1 MRFLRTAPTGR
12 LLAVI
17 ATVVVVIAA
26 GTAIAMA
33 AAGGGPVPARKPLAQ
48 ALHQALSA
56 PSVKGISA
64 DISFSDNLID
74 SSDFTGQSTDPL
86 LQGATGRLWIADD
99 GRMRLELQ
107 SDDGDAQV
115 VVDHNSFWVSDPT
128 QNVVYEGTLPARHD
142 AGATSETT
150 HGIPSVGRIQSLLTR
165 LMRRFDVSGA
175 QPTDV
180 AGRAAYRVSISPKH
194 DGGLLGSAQI
204 AWDAANGVPLQLG
217 IYARGNPTP
226 VIELKATHISYGAVA
241 ASDLDVSPPA
251 GAKVVKLASPRAP
264 KPAAQTTHG
273 SRVQGNAAVAA
284 KVPFALDAPR
294 SLVGLPLRATR
305 LISVGGAPAAMLAYG
320 EHLGGMIVLESKSD
334 AGSHDAGA
342 GGATTAGGLSLPTV
356 TIGGAT
362 GTELST
368 PLGTVIHFTRGG
380 VDYTVLGSVPATA
393 AEMAARGL

>member
-26 GTAIAMA
+26 GTAIAVA
-33 AAGGGPVPARKPLAQ
+33 ATGGGPVPAPRPLAQ
-48 ALHQALSA
+48 ALHQALAA
-56 PSVKGISA
+56 PAVKGISA

-74 SSDFTGQSTDPL
+74 SSDFTGRSADPL

-115 VVDHNSFWVSDPT
+115 VVDHSSFWVSDPT

-142 AGATSETT
+142 GGSTRPD
-150 HGIPSVGRIQSLLTR
+150 HGLPTVGRIQSLLTR
-165 LMRRFDVSGA
+165 LMQRVDLSGA

-204 AWDAANGVPLQLG
+204 AWDAVNGVPLELG

-226 VIELKATHISYGAVA
+226 VIDLKATHISYGAVP

-251 GAKVVKLASPRAP
+251 GAKVLKLASPRTPAP
-264 KPAAQTTHG
+264 SGAGTTHAG
-273 SRVQGNAAVAA
+273 KVQGTAAVAA
-284 KVPFALDAPR
+284 RVPFSLDAPG

-305 LISVGGAPAAMLAYG
+305 LISAGGAPAALMVYG
-320 EHLGGMIVLESKSD
+320 QHLGGMVVIESKSSATD
-334 AGSHDAGA
+334 HSGAGSGS
-342 GGATTAGGLSLPTV
+342 ATGGLSLPTV
-356 TIGGAT
+356 TIGTTT

-380 VDYTVLGSVPATA
+380 VEYTVLGSVPATA
-393 AEMAARGL
+393 AEMAARAL

>member
-56 PSVKGISA
+56 PPVKGISA

-115 VVDHNSFWVSDPT
+115 VVDHSSFWVSDPT
-128 QNVVYEGTLPARHD
+128 QNVVYEGTLPAGH
-142 AGATSETT
+142 AGGSAQPD
-150 HGIPSVGRIQSLLTR
+150 HGIPTVSRIQSLLTR
-165 LMRRFDVSGA
+165 LMRSVDVSGA

-204 AWDAANGVPLQLG
+204 AWDAANGVPLQFG

-226 VIELKATHISYGAVA
+226 VIELKATHVSYGAVA

-251 GAKVVKLASPRAP
+251 GAKVVKLASPHTPAP
-264 KPAAQTTHG
+264 GAQTTHG
-273 SRVQGNAAVAA
+273 SKVQGTAAVAA
-284 KVPFALDAPR
+284 KVPFTLDAPR

-320 EHLGGMIVLESKSD
+320 QHLGGMIVLESKSD
-334 AGSHDAGA
+334 GGSDDAGA